1 MFSEE
6 DKANEQ
12 TQEQDIQLPI
22 HTLTKH
28 RVLQKR
34 KKSANTKLSKID
46 NSLDDAVRA
55 LREVSSSSRSS
66 NNEFTMFG
74 QLVATQLAQLP
85 LEIAITLQQEFQT
98 KINEARLKHV
108 RSSSNTTS
116 LSSPSTMCLSLNSS
130 ERSYKPI
137 PHESRYKEV
146 SLNAIN
152 VEEQPSLH
160 NYYSNWDNYTN
171 V

>member
-1 MFSEE
+1 MFCEE
-6 DKANEQ
+6 DKVNEQ
-12 TQEQDIQLPI
+12 TQEQDIQIPI
-22 HTLTKH
+22 HTFTK
-28 RVLQKR
+28 RKVLQKQ
-34 KKSANTKLSKID
+34 KKSTNTKLSTID

-98 KINEARLKHV
+98 KINEARLKHL
-108 RSSSNTTS
+108 RSCSKTTS
-116 LSSPSTMCLSLNSS
+116 LSSPSTMSLSLNSS
-130 ERSYKPI
+130 ENSYELI
-137 PHESRYKEV
+137 PHESQYVEV
-146 SLNAIN
+146 SSNAIN